1 MIYVTVAIAAAVTVL
16 AAQGRGQTASGNYSG
31 LDKIARPA
39 AHQSVVTLSDVAVR
53 AGTVTEVIR
62 DDSHG
67 VKRGPCGMPIIAA
80 DASIDPTIV
89 VPIPGSREAD
99 AAIRQVEPPCGPFTL
114 APAHKPV
121 QVHGIRR
128 DRY

>member
-1 MIYVTVAIAAAVTVL
+1 MTYAAVAIAAAVAAL
-16 AAQGRGQTASGNYSG
+16 AAQGQTASGNYSG
-31 LDKIARPA
+31 LDRIGRPA
-39 AHQSVVTLSDVAVR
+39 AHQSVVTLPEAAVR
-53 AGTVTEVIR
+53 ARKVTEVIR

-80 DASIDPTIV
+80 DASIDPKIV

-99 AAIRQVEPPCGPFTL
+99 AVIRQVEPPSCGPFTL

-128 DRY
+128 DRR